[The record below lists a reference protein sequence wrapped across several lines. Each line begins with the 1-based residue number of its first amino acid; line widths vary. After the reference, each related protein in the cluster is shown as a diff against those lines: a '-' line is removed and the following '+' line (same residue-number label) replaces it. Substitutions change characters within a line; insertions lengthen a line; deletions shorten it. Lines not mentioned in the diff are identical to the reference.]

1 MKESTQKTI
10 FVVILGVALVLR
22 LRGLHWA
29 LPDAEHYCSFH
40 PDEWGIVNTCQTLDV
55 FHGKMNPH
63 FFAYGSLYIYM
74 VYFISL
80 LAQGLGWLDLQLSTN
95 AFDISSKIHLLG
107 RGLTVFMGCLTVL
120 FTYLIARRVHNVRTA
135 LFAAMLLSLMPLH
148 IMHSHFVTVDITT
161 ACLSTLS
168 LWLIIEFASSKSFR
182 TAILA
187 AFAVGLATGTKYSVG
202 PALAVTLLAV
212 SWHSGLFSGMRILI
226 SRAFFLILAMM
237 GGFFAA
243 TPYSLL
249 SPREFWRGGI
259 LFNLYSAMKGIGL
272 LFIGTGNGHW
282 YHFSVNLPAA
292 LGTPLLLL
300 CLIGIFI
307 SLKGYLIRNNGNKST
322 PHDWILLLFLAVF
335 FLLLGFA
342 RLRFARYLMPL
353 LPVLAIYGGKAA
365 EMIWVKPAHPV
376 YRRWRAML
384 GTTLVLFVTLYTL
397 GYAITTSSLFVQ
409 NDSRNE
415 ATAWLKERI
424 GPEITIAYIG
434 PPSYALPP
442 PPYCPF
448 NGQPTQRAFLEWNQA
463 NSLYSLRVIEAK
475 IAELQ
480 ENKPDFLVISEIQYT
495 EINRLKS
502 LDTSSLPPAVQKRI
516 LESIKFSDFVEQHAD
531 LSASFKSKLMLFGI
545 PFGPK
550 QIPHDMLYVNPEIR
564 IYSFKKNDSSME

>member
-1 MKESTQKTI
+1 
-10 FVVILGVALVLR
+10 
-22 LRGLHWA
+22 
-29 LPDAEHYCSFH
+29 
-40 PDEWGIVNTCQTLDV
+40 
-55 FHGKMNPH
+55 MNPH
-63 FFAYGSLYIYM
+63 FFAYGSLYIYL
-74 VYFISL
+74 VYFASL

-95 AFDISSKIHLLG
+95 AFDLSSKIHLLG
-107 RGLTVFMGCLTVL
+107 RGLTVL
-120 FTYLIARRVHNVRTA
+120 FTYLIARRVYNVRTA

-148 IMHSHFVTVDITT
+148 IMHSHFVTVDIPT

-212 SWHSGLFSGMRILI
+212 AWHSGLFSGMRIWI

-300 CLIGIFI
+300 CLIGVFI
-307 SLKGYLIRNNGNKST
+307 SLKGHLIRNNGYKST
-322 PHDWILLLFLAVF
+322 SHDWILLLFLGVF

-365 EMIWVKPAHPV
+365 EMTWVKPAHTV
-376 YRRWRAML
+376 YRQWRAML
-384 GTTLVLFVTLYTL
+384 GTTLVLFVTLYTF
-397 GYAITTSSLFVQ
+397 GYAITTSGLFVQ
-409 NDSRNE
+409 NDSRHE
-415 ATAWLKERI
+415 ATAWLKKRI

-442 PPYCPF
+442 PPHCPF
-448 NGQPTQRAFLEWNQA
+448 NGQSTQREFLEWNQA
-463 NSLYSLRVIEAK
+463 NSRYALQVIEGK
-475 IAELQ
+475 IDDLQ
-480 ENKPDFLVISEIQYT
+480 NKKPDFLVISEIQYA
-495 EINRLKS
+495 EFNRLKS
-502 LDTSSLPPAVQKRI
+502 LDTSSLPTAVQKRI
-516 LESIKFSDFVEQHAD
+516 LESIKFSDFVVQHAD
-531 LSASFKSKLMLFGI
+531 MSATFKRKLVLFGI

-564 IYSFKKNDSSME
+564 IYSFKKNGSSIEEGAATKE